1 MTSRPGANTASG
13 ALVTALVAAIAAALL
28 AGCGDKPAPAVATS
42 AADPMAID
50 AAPDLLAR
58 LKLGEPFIAEVR
70 ETLRVPGRI
79 EVDETRLARIGSPV
93 TGRITELE
101 AAVGQDVRRGDVLA
115 GINSTELSSAQLG
128 FLKALSQRQLAD
140 RAAGRAQQL
149 YDADVI
155 GQAELQRRQSELV
168 QADAELSAARDQM
181 KVLGMSER
189 AIARLQETRTV
200 NSLTQIVSGISGTVI
215 ERKVTPGQVVQ
226 PADSVYLVADLSKVW
241 LVADIPEQI
250 SGLVRVGE
258 AVDAEVAALPGRV
271 LKGTLSFVSVT
282 VSPETRTVR
291 VRMDLPNPERE
302 YKPAMLATVLVQGK
316 PTRQL
321 VVPAA
326 AVVREDNRDHV
337 FAQAPTGPGRFVLRQ
352 VVLGGEFD
360 GRRVVVSGL
369 REGEPIVVDGAFHLN
384 NERKRREL
392 QGPASNPAGAPAK
405 GGKS

>member
-1 MTSRPGANTASG
+1 MIPRLDIRRGAGT
-13 ALVTALVAAIAAALL
+13 AAALL
-28 AGCGDKPAPAVATS
+28 AAVLLSACGDKPAPA
-42 AADPMAID
+42 AAAAAVDPMAIE
-50 AAPDLLAR
+50 AAPDLVAR
-58 LKLGEPFIAEVR
+58 LKLGEPFVAEVR

-101 AAVGQDVRRGDVLA
+101 AAVGQNVRRGDVLA

-128 FLKALSQRQLAD
+128 FLKAMSQRQLAE

-189 AIARLQETRTV
+189 AIQRLQDTRTV

-226 PADSVYLVADLSKVW
+226 PADSVYLVADLTKVW

-250 SGLVRVGE
+250 SGLVQVGE

-271 LKGTLSFVSVT
+271 LKGTLTFVSVT

-302 YKPAMLATVLVQGK
+302 YKPAMLATVLVKGK

-337 FAQAPTGPGRFVLRQ
+337 FVQTGSGPGSFLLRQ
-352 VVLGGEFD
+352 VSLGGEYE
-360 GRRVVVSGL
+360 GKRVVVSGL
-369 REGEPIVVDGAFHLN
+369 REGEPIVIDGAFHLN

-392 QGPASNPAGAPAK
+392 QAPGGSPSGKAAT
-405 GGKS
+405 GGKK